1 MRRYEVVDYLIEK
14 GFEATIAEKISEE
27 LGVEMVEDLRLIE
40 LAQIPRIG
48 LTSKQEEDLWRLVKL
63 AYKDLHSGAGGR
75 TVMDDRGELEGSL
88 LKMLTAMGDFLSE
101 DTIVTMVT
109 ENCGRLHL
117 DSLEKLIQKAIPK
130 DINEV
135 DLDPLKFGNG
145 ECGNVLR
152 QIYHT
157 VENDTY
163 NAVHEC
169 DQMIAAALHQNSLRP
184 PNFCLVILILYQEWS
199 LKWHEENPED
209 EDSDSAS
216 LRSRSPDAH
225 DMDLSSLVH
234 RGRSE
239 PGHGSRGHSRQPSE
253 GPSGGYAR
261 TPSRPPPGAP
271 PRARSRDSRGRRG
284 LDSDGKMSNVSDLLL
299 RMKMMHSLQF

>member
-1 MRRYEVVDYLIEK
+1 MVCFPRWHIKDVVV
-14 GFEATIAEKISEE
+14 
-27 LGVEMVEDLRLIE
+27 GVMGDRERD
-40 LAQIPRIG
+40 
-48 LTSKQEEDLWRLVKL
+48 
-63 AYKDLHSGAGGR
+63 

-88 LKMLTAMGDFLSE
+88 LKMLTAMCDEMPEKALDEMSGQWADI
-101 DTIVTMVT
+101 IVTMIT
-109 ENCGRLHL
+109 EYCGRLHL
-117 DSLEKLIQKAIPK
+117 DSLEKLIQKALPK
-130 DINEV
+130 DMNEV

-145 ECGNVLR
+145 ECDNVLR

-163 NAVHEC
+163 DAVYKC
-169 DQMIAAALHQNSLRP
+169 DQMVARTMHQDSLFKP
-184 PNFCLVILILYQEWS
+184 PNFCLMILKLYQEWS

-271 PRARSRDSRGRRG
+271 PRAPSRDSRGRRG
-284 LDSDGKMSNVSDLLL
+284 LDNDAKMSNVSDLLL
-299 RMKMMHSLQF
+299 RMKMMHSLQ